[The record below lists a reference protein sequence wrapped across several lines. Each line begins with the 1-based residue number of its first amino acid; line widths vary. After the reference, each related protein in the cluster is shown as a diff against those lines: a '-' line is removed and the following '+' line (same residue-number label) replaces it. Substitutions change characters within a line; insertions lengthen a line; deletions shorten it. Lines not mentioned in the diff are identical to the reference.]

1 MSYDVIRS
9 VRQLIESGLG
19 DIARL
24 KHILDRL
31 ENGKYLYLSDQ
42 KYLESL
48 LNENVSISNK
58 SQPTESHEFENLETE
73 LRDINLRLENILQN
87 KTRKEKEITEE
98 GQTVSG
104 NDSVTSSTI
113 INKDLN
119 VRLKSEDKT
128 LVFSVLLGLI
138 SLQGIGHIYIHKIA
152 KGIGLLIL
160 SLVLSS
166 LSVLYAIG
174 MIKNSIHVF
183 PDAYFIPIL
192 IGGYFGLYAFQI
204 LDSRKLCVAYNAYVS
219 VHGSRPPWW

>member
-9 VRQLIESGLG
+9 VRQLIESGMG

-48 LNENVSISNK
+48 LNENVNITSK
-58 SQPTESHEFENLETE
+58 PQPTEPREFYNLETE

-87 KTRKEKEITEE
+87 KAKKEKEITEE
-98 GQTVSG
+98 GQTTSS
-104 NDSVTSSTI
+104 NNSTTSSTI
-113 INKDLN
+113 ISKDVN
-119 VRLKSEDKT
+119 VRLKSEDTT
-128 LVFSVLLGLI
+128 LVFSVVLGLM

-152 KGIGLLIL
+152 KGVGLLVL

-166 LSVLYAIG
+166 LSLLYVVG
-174 MIKNSIHVF
+174 MIKSSIPIF
-183 PDAYFIPIL
+183 LDAYFIPVL
-192 IGGYFGLYAFQI
+192 IGGYFGLYAFQV
-204 LDSRKLCVAYNAYVS
+204 LDSRKLCVAYNTYVS